1 MSYQALE
8 QVSAARSLLENL
20 FALKE
25 KNTAKA
31 LDKLKIFNRKH
42 KNIKPRDLSNED
54 KKELQQMQREAGRRP
69 DTMDYLMGSLLF
81 AEGDEDGALR
91 HFRKVEKM
99 NVRWPSL
106 YIKLGN
112 VYLKMK
118 EWKKAEISFQKVLD
132 IDPDNSE
139 AHLGLCRCFLPR
151 RMNKHAA
158 EEALQSIGLLYF
170 SPFAHFSLGM
180 RCSPAFRLPG
190 TRGSSRVAVSTLPMM
205 SSWRL
210 AERCASTKPDSNTS
224 SR

>member
-1 MSYQALE
+1 MGK
-8 QVSAARSLLENL
+8 
-20 FALKE
+20 KE

-31 LDKLKIFNRKH
+31 LGKLKIFNRKH

-170 SPFAHFSLGM
+170 SPFAHFSLGIALH
-180 RCSPAFRLPG
+180 RLGNIPRAVEALNVAISQSPNYVDAHL
-190 TRGSSRVAVSTLPMM
+190 
-205 SSWRL
+205 RL
-210 AERCASTKPDSNTS
+210 ALIFEKTL
-224 SR
+224 